1 MKNLISHHTYLNLYI
16 KNSTLVLLIFV
27 FLSSVKGQNNS
38 SINGYIKDQEGK
50 PLNAVN
56 IRLSEENRGA
66 VSDQNGYYE
75 VNDLK
80 NGKYKVVY
88 SRVGYKTITK
98 TINLEAGETRQINV
112 SLKKSEYDLEEVV
125 ISGTPTPVTP
135 LKSTADVELLA
146 GKVKTEHQHASMGN
160 TVDQMAGIN
169 TINTGSNSGKP
180 VIRGLSGNRIRML
193 HNGISVDYQQYG
205 VRHMPNMDPFLAER
219 IEVVQGPSSVLY
231 GSDAMGGAVNFMTGN
246 APEARDQQNFLKGEA
261 LGNFHTNN
269 NQWTSGL
276 SLEGASEGW
285 GFNGSI
291 NRRSGGN
298 IRTPKVPTFNE
309 PNGNKGDPKFSG
321 ELDQTDFDQLNGT
334 FTGGY
339 SGDFG
344 DVSLNYTRWQ
354 NEHNFLLPNGKG
366 LGQRLTNNVLQGK
379 SNIRLG
385 NNNTLNS
392 RITYVSNLRQSNKK
406 GDPRSELPATDETA
420 HLNILREIYSGRVE
434 WQHQNLGPLD
444 GRIGF
449 ELRQTNQNSS
459 GQEPLVPDADIF
471 NIGGFVY
478 ENLELNRLTLSAG
491 LRYDYQTQEA
501 QSNEKLNLPD
511 SGETENILEQSYNNI
526 SGSFGAN
533 YQLLDHLAIAANVG
547 RGFRAPSIFDLH
559 VDGVHGGVAAYQIG
573 DPELKAESNFN
584 TDLSLKWH
592 SSKVK
597 AKATVYRNA
606 IDNYIFLVNTGEKSK
621 AGPPILQT
629 VQGDA
634 LLTGGH
640 ASVNAQLLS
649 WLNLKGFFETVQG
662 ENVDNDLDNIDDLP
676 LLPAT
681 KTGGEV
687 RYTQKTLGPLRAF
700 YISLG
705 IRHSFDKEAAGRY
718 EPFWQFD
725 KAFPFGKAST
735 DSYTLLDAGLGFS
748 IPWQNSKIDVHIK
761 GQNLTD
767 EAYRDFL
774 DTYKGYALSPG
785 RNITFKVKVPFSIIK
800 GNE

>member
-1 MKNLISHHTYLNLYI
+1 MRNLISHYTHFYSYTKLFA
-16 KNSTLVLLIFV
+16 SGLLIFV
-27 FLSSVKGQNNS
+27 FLSSVKSQNNS

-50 PLNAVN
+50 SLNAVN

-75 VNDLK
+75 INDLK
-80 NGKYKVVY
+80 DDKYKVVY

-98 TINLEAGETRQINV
+98 TINLEAGENRQLNV
-112 SLKKSEYDLEEVV
+112 SLKQSEYDLEEVV
-125 ISGTPTPVTP
+125 ISGAPTPITP
-135 LKSTADVELLA
+135 LKSTSDVELLA

-160 TVDQMAGIN
+160 TVDQMAGVN
-169 TINTGSNSGKP
+169 TINTGNSTGKP

-193 HNGISVDYQQYG
+193 HNGIAMDYQQYG

-231 GSDAMGGAVNFMTGN
+231 GSDAMGGAVNFMIGN
-246 APEARDQQNFLKGEA
+246 APEARNQRSFLKGEA

-269 NQWTSGL
+269 SQWTSGL

-291 NRRSGGN
+291 IRRSSGN
-298 IRTPKVPTFNE
+298 IHTPKVPTFDE
-309 PNGNKGDPKFSG
+309 PSGKTGDPKFSG
-321 ELDQTDFDQLNGT
+321 ELDHTDFDQLNGT

-344 DVSLNYTRWQ
+344 NVSLNYTRWQ
-354 NEHNFLLPNGKG
+354 NAHNFLLPNGKG

-392 RITYVSNLRQSNKK
+392 KITYVSNLRQSNKK
-406 GDPRSELPATDETA
+406 GDPRSELPATDEKA

-459 GQEPLVPDADIF
+459 GQEPLVPSADIF

-491 LRYDYQTQEA
+491 LRYDYQIQEA
-501 QSNEKLNLPD
+501 QSNEQLNLPD

-533 YQLLDHLAIAANVG
+533 YQLTDHLALAANIG

-584 TDLSLKWH
+584 TDFSIKWH
-592 SSKVK
+592 SSEVK
-597 AKATVYRNA
+597 AKASVYRNA
-606 IDNYIFLVNTGEKSK
+606 ISNYIFLVNTGEKSK
-621 AGPPILQT
+621 AGPPILKT
-629 VQGDA
+629 IQGDA

-649 WLNLKGFFETVQG
+649 WLNIKGFFETVQG
-662 ENVDNDLDNIDDLP
+662 ANVDDELEEVDELP

-687 RYTQKTLGPLRAF
+687 RYTQKTLGPLNAF
-700 YISLG
+700 YVSLG
-705 IRHSFDKEAAGRY
+705 VRHAFDKQAAGRY

-725 KAFPFGKAST
+725 QAFPFGRAST
-735 DSYTLLDAGLGFS
+735 DAYTLLDAGIGFD
-748 IPWQNSKIDVHIK
+748 IPFQKDAINFIIQGK
-761 GQNLTD
+761 NLTN

-774 DTYKGYALSPG
+774 DTYKGYALNPG
-785 RNITFKVKVPFSIIK
+785 RNIIFKLKIPFSII
-800 GNE
+800 N